1 MISEGEEKMI
11 RRFTEKDREIY
22 IEMAREFYHSDAV
35 LHPIPDEYF
44 ARTVEEALRSD
55 SYAEIFLFEC
65 DAETAGYGL
74 TAKTFSQE
82 AGGCVWWIEEI
93 YIREKF
99 RSRGLGREFFRYLEE
114 EKGRDVTR
122 LRLEVEADNTRAVS
136 LYERLG
142 YEVLDYV
149 QMVKDDPK

>member
-1 MISEGEEKMI
+1 MI
-11 RRFTEKDREIY
+11 RRLTENDRKIY

-44 ARTVEEALRSD
+44 VRTVEEALRSD
-55 SYAEIFLFEC
+55 VYAEIFLFEC
-65 DAETAGYGL
+65 DEEAAGYGMI
-74 TAKTFSQE
+74 AKTFSQE
-82 AGGCVWWIEEI
+82 AGGYVWWIEEI

-99 RSRGLGREFFRYLEE
+99 RSRGLGREFFRYLEDK
-114 EKGRDVTR
+114 KGKDVTR
-122 LRLEVEADNTRAVS
+122 LRLEVEAENTRAVS

-149 QMVKDDPK
+149 QMVKDKLK